1 MCIYIYIYGNRGST
15 VVKVLYY
22 KSEDRWF
29 DPNWCH
35 IKSFRS
41 HYGPGAESASSRN
54 EYQEHF
60 LGVNVAGA

>member
-1 MCIYIYIYGNRGST
+1 MSICILGSCGST

-35 IKSFRS
+35 WNFSLTQNPSDGTMALESTQTPTEMSTKSIS
-41 HYGPGAESASSRN
+41 WG
-54 EYQEHF
+54 
-60 LGVNVAGA
+60 